1 MTQPLIRLE
10 GVVKNYAALRPLRI
24 ESLALDP
31 GAILAVLGLD
41 AAAAEVLVS
50 LVTGAS
56 LPDAGEVVLFGRST
70 REVAD
75 SDTWLGLLDD
85 VGLLTD
91 RAVLIAQF
99 SVEQN
104 IAMPFT
110 LRVEPLE
117 AGVRPRVEALAEEV
131 GLARDVL
138 PVRLA
143 DAPAPVAARA
153 RLARA
158 LALDPTVLLAEHP
171 SAALPRE
178 DVVPFA
184 RDLGR
189 IARERRLAVL
199 VLTGDE
205 TFARA
210 LGGEV
215 LAHEPATGALRSRS
229 RWRRIFG

>member
-31 GAILAVLGLD
+31 GAIVAVLGLD
-41 AAAAEVLVS
+41 AAAAEVLVG

-56 LPDAGEVVLFGRST
+56 LPDAGEVALFGRST

-75 SDTWLGLLDD
+75 SDTWLGLLDG

-91 RAVLIAQF
+91 RAVLIEQF

-110 LRVEPLE
+110 LRVDPLE
-117 AGVRPRVEALAEEV
+117 AGVRPRVAALADEV
-131 GLARDVL
+131 GLGRDVL

-143 DAPAPVAARA
+143 DAPARVAARA

-171 SAALPRE
+171 SAALPRD

-189 IARERRLAVL
+189 IARARRLAVL

-215 LAHEPATGALRSRS
+215 LTHEPATGALRSRS